1 MPLVIIDTKEGAERE
16 SYKDKIRAYNTCI
29 LFLND
34 RVVVSSN
41 LLSEEENIY
50 YSNLLDTNIETKEDF
65 IKMIDQGNIT
75 YFYAIFLCTIFIYLF
90 IIYIFSN
97 LIDAL
102 VLGMLG
108 YLFARLMRLR
118 LRFKATFNIGIHALT
133 LPIILNLIYIIVNTF
148 TGFEIKYFQWMYEA
162 ISYIYVIVAILMI
175 KTEII
180 NQKIQLIKLQEIQE
194 QVSKEAEESNPKEEE
209 KKEKEEEKKESEK
222 DESAGEEPEGS
233 NA

>member
-1 MPLVIIDTKEGAERE
+1 MLFL
-16 SYKDKIRAYNTCI
+16 KDKA
-29 LFLND
+29 
-34 RVVVSSN
+34 VVTSN
-41 LLSEEENIY
+41 LLAGEESIY
-50 YSNLLDTNIETKEDF
+50 YSNLLDTNIENKEEMLNL
-65 IKMIDQGNIT
+65 INGRNIT
-75 YFYAIFLCTIFIYLF
+75 YFYVAFFFTMLIYLLV
-90 IIYIFSN
+90 IYIFSN
-97 LIDAL
+97 MIDAL

-108 YLFARLMRLR
+108 YLFARLMKLR
-118 LRFKATFNIGIHALT
+118 LKFKATFNIGIYALT

-194 QVSKEAEESNPKEEE
+194 QVAKEAEEKEQKEEE
-209 KKEKEEEKKESEK
+209 KKEKEEKENEEPKEEKTS
-222 DESAGEEPEGS
+222 GEEPEGS